1 MAGGLYAAGA
11 LRYYE
16 KMHEMAIAQSLL
28 SMAEEEIARQGCTRL
43 ELVRVD
49 YGALSGV
56 VPESL
61 QFSFEVM
68 TKGTPHEGARLE
80 LVRLPL
86 RLRCA
91 FCGEVFGGEGQEALW
106 QPCPGCGEQFG
117 HVVEQGKELI
127 LSHLE
132 AR

>member
-1 MAGGLYAAGA
+1 MT
-11 LRYYE
+11 
-16 KMHEMAIAQSLL
+16 IAQSLL
-28 SMAEEEIARQGCTRL
+28 RMAEEEIAAKNCSRL
-43 ELVRVD
+43 EVVRVE
-49 YGALSGV
+49 YGAIAGV

-61 QFSFEVM
+61 ELCFEALI
-68 TKGTPHEGARLE
+68 KGTPHERARLE

-86 RLRCA
+86 RLRCP
-91 FCGEVFGGEGQEALW
+91 FCGEIFGGEGQEALL

>member
-1 MAGGLYAAGA
+1 
-11 LRYYE
+11 
-16 KMHEMAIAQSLL
+16 MHEMAIAQSLL
-28 SMAEEEIARQGCTRL
+28 AMAEEEIGRRNCSRL
-43 ELVRVD
+43 ELVRVE

-61 QFSFEVM
+61 QFCFETM
-68 TKGTPHEGARLE
+68 IKGTPHEGARLE
-80 LVRLPL
+80 LVCLPL
-86 RLRCA
+86 RLRCPL
-91 FCGEVFGGEGQEALW
+91 CGEVFGGEGQDALW

-127 LSHLE
+127 LSRLE